1 LDTSQFDFWF
11 LILALFIGLAGGFL
25 AGMLGVGGG
34 LVFVPVFQEI
44 VRNHL
49 IEADKVPY
57 VLANSLFVV
66 FVVGISGSFKQYKL
80 KNTHIPSALYTG
92 LSAIV
97 SSLTLSFILK
107 YYNLNNQIVF
117 NYIFSGILILTA
129 WRMWAGRNSK
139 EIQSEVL
146 NLPKLNKFIPAGLF
160 SGFITA
166 LTGLG
171 GGVIMIPYFTRIMKL
186 PVKFSTGLSLT
197 VIPIIAFPLL
207 LFYIF
212 NGPQLELYPGWQTG
226 HILWPAILPM
236 IPAAGIASPLGVKV
250 ANMIKPKTLLTVFLI
265 FITINIIK
273 ILLF

>member
-1 LDTSQFDFWF
+1 MDTYQFDFWF
-11 LILALFIGLAGGFL
+11 LVLVLVIGLAGGFL
-25 AGMLGVGGG
+25 AGLLGVGGG

-49 IEADKVPY
+49 IETDKVSY

-66 FVVGISGSFKQYKL
+66 FVVGISGSYKQYKL

-92 LSAIV
+92 LSAIF

-107 YYNLNNQIVF
+107 YYDLNNQKVF

-139 EIQSEVL
+139 ESQSEVL
-146 NLPKLNKFIPAGLF
+146 NLPKLSKFIPAGLF

-212 NGPQLELYPGWQTG
+212 NGPQQEMYPGWQTG

-236 IPAAGIASPLGVKV
+236 IIAAGIASPLGVKV